1 MTILNFWTKQIHL
14 IMNVL
19 IKSRKWDNNDY
30 IVIVIR
36 HKLKPLLRV
45 IILLL
50 SFINESNVV
59 KTNNIIYNAKSFSK
73 NC

>member
-14 IMNVL
+14 IMNVFF
-19 IKSRKWDNNDY
+19 KSRKWDNNDY

-59 KTNNIIYNAKSFSK
+59 KTINIIYNAKSFSK